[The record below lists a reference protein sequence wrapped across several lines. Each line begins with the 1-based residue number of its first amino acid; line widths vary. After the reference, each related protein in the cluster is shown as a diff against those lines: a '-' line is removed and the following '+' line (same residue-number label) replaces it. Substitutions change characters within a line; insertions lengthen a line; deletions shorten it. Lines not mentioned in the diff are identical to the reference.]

1 MLSWVKKAF
10 GSEPVIYV
18 DPKRINPEIQAERR
32 RELYENAGRRRK
44 IMDRMMQGYACTHP
58 SWIQEIAQKSV
69 ASAENP
75 RPGLPGLAA

>member
-32 RELYENAGRRRK
+32 RELYGNVGRRRK
-44 IMDRMMQGYACTHP
+44 IMDRMMQGYACPHP
-58 SWIQEIAQKSV
+58 SWIQEIAKSAV
-69 ASAENP
+69 SADDNK
-75 RPGLPGLAA
+75 PGLAA

>member
-1 MLSWVKKAF
+1 MLNWVRRAF

-32 RELYENAGRRRK
+32 RELYGNLGRRRM

-58 SWIQEIAQKSV
+58 SWIQEMVRS
-69 ASAENP
+69 SAPAAEDHK
-75 RPGLPGLAA
+75 PGLAA